1 MKCFC
6 CGKEYSYCPNCP
18 KDKDKDAS
26 IYTMFDSERCKKIF
40 GILTAQS
47 LGKKTNEESLAELRS
62 LNVTSDENFK
72 EAIKNHIQLI
82 FDSEIKP
89 IEEDVAVSVDE
100 YEEEVEAPTTEPH
113 TVFKRKNKYKR
124 IVNVLGDD

>member
-47 LGKKTNEESLAELRS
+47 LGKKTNEECLAELRS

-72 EAIKNHIQLI
+72 EPIKNHIQLI
-82 FDSEIKP
+82 FRP
-89 IEEDVAVSVDE
+89 IEEDVAVNVDE
-100 YEEEVEAPTTEPH
+100 QEEEVEEPTTEPH
-113 TVFKRKNKYKR
+113 TVFRRKNKYKR

>member
-1 MKCFC
+1 MNCFC

-40 GILTAQS
+40 GVLTAQS
-47 LGKKTNEESLAELRS
+47 LGKKTNEECLAELRS
-62 LNVTSDENFK
+62 LGVTSDENFK
-72 EAIKNHIQLI
+72 ESIKKHIQLI

-89 IEEDVAVSVDE
+89 VEEVAVSVDE
-100 YEEEVEAPTTEPH
+100 SGKEEVDAPTTEPH
-113 TVFKRKNKYKR
+113 TVFKRKNKYKKF
-124 IVNVLGDD
+124 VNELGD

>member
-6 CGKEYSYCPNCP
+6 CGKEYSYCPNCS

-40 GILTAQS
+40 RILTAQS
-47 LGKKTNEESLAELRS
+47 LGKKTNEECLAELRS

-72 EAIKNHIQLI
+72 ETIKNHIQLI
-82 FDSEIKP
+82 FRHA
-89 IEEDVAVSVDE
+89 EEDVAVNVDE
-100 YEEEVEAPTTEPH
+100 QEEEVEEPTTEPH

>member
-40 GILTAQS
+40 GILVAQS
-47 LGKKTNEESLAELRS
+47 LGKKTNKESLAKLRS

-72 EAIKNHIQLI
+72 ESIKNHIQLI
-82 FDSEIKP
+82 FDSV
-89 IEEDVAVSVDE
+89 EEDVAVSVDE

-124 IVNVLGDD
+124 IVNALGDD